1 LKLLNNSA
9 KFWIIIVGLLSVL
22 LSQLI
27 ADEPGDSL
35 VWKGIYAFYNNET
48 EQAVEILTE
57 ARQKYP
63 LNAAVH
69 FTWATSRWL
78 HSQANNS
85 IEMSHKVLN
94 RDLDT
99 VIPIYKSLVE
109 KDSDKPLYKL
119 YLGSAE
125 GLKARIFLGNKRWFK
140 ALIPAYKGFK
150 ITKNVADNYP
160 EIKDA
165 QLPLGL
171 VEYYVSLRSTLLKWA
186 ATLFG
191 LKTSKEEGLAK
202 IEIAAR
208 EGNFAWIEARHL
220 LAFIYLWEAPNFN
233 RALEH
238 SKILANEFPKNLYF
252 QILYIE
258 SLLKTGKTD
267 NVLVMLKKLDDELI
281 NLTSIQISHFQS
293 YLDYEWSL
301 YWFLKDDIEKSLKY
315 LERGVVNYQA
325 ELDIFL
331 GNSYLLQGNI
341 YDLLNKRSKAK
352 ISYKNCIELDN
363 NSEAVNLAKV
373 YLKVP
378 FQK

>member
-1 LKLLNNSA
+1 MKLLNNSA
-9 KFWIIIVGLLSVL
+9 KLRSIIVGLFSIFS
-22 LSQLI
+22 SQLV
-27 ADEPGDSL
+27 AEEPGDSL
-35 VWKGIYAFYNNET
+35 VWKGVYAFYNNET
-48 EQAVEILTE
+48 AQAVEILTE

-78 HSQANNS
+78 DSQANDS

-99 VIPIYKSLVE
+99 VIPLYKSLVKE
-109 KDSDKPLYKL
+109 YPDKPLYKL

-150 ITKNVADNYP
+150 ITKNVADNHP

-165 QLPLGL
+165 QLPIGL
-171 VEYYVSLRSTLLKWA
+171 VEYYAAIRSTLLKWA
-186 ATLFG
+186 ATFFG

-220 LAFIYLWEAPNFN
+220 LAFIYLWEAPNYLG
-233 RALEH
+233 ALEH
-238 SKILANEFPKNLYF
+238 AKILSEEFPKSFYF
-252 QILYIE
+252 QLLYIE
-258 SLLKTGKTD
+258 SLLKIGKTD
-267 NVLVMLKKLDDELI
+267 NVLEMLKKLDDELT
-281 NLTSIQISHFQS
+281 NLTSIQISHFKS
-293 YLDYEWSL
+293 YLDYEWAL
-301 YWFLKDDIEKSLKY
+301 YWFLKDELEKALKY
-315 LERGVVNYQA
+315 LERGIANYQA
-325 ELDIFL
+325 ELDVFL

-341 YDLLNKRSKAK
+341 YDILDNRSKAK
-352 ISYKNCIELDN
+352 SAYKNCIELDN
-363 NSEAVNLAKV
+363 NSYSVKLAKT
-373 YLKVP
+373 YFKTP